1 MILGVDIRAKRYRT
15 GAPPVL
21 SDLAFSLDAGE
32 IVALVGPS
40 GCGKTTLLR
49 LIAGL
54 DRDYDG
60 AITWE
65 RQPRLGFVFQEPRL
79 LPWRTVRENLALVE
93 RPDTPPGLAEELL
106 GALGLAAERDTFAA
120 RLSLGMA
127 RRVALAR
134 AFAVEPTLLLLDEP
148 FVSLDETTAL
158 QGRELLLA
166 VWGRRPTGVL
176 LVTHDLAEATM
187 LADRILF
194 LSGTPAR
201 IEREAVLVP
210 EDRRRGAEHAAALA
224 ATLRRSGAQMA
235 ATRRGG

>member
-1 MILGVDIRAKRYRT
+1 MILHVDISRKRYRPD
-15 GAPPVL
+15 GPAIL
-21 SDLAFSLDAGE
+21 QDLRFSLDAGE

-54 DRDYDG
+54 DRDYEGELAWAG
-60 AITWE
+60 A
-65 RQPRLGFVFQEPRL
+65 PRLGIAFQEPLL

-93 RPDTPPGLAEELL
+93 RPDTPPGLSDELL
-106 GALGLAAERDTFAA
+106 AALGLAAEGNTFAA

-148 FVSLDETTAL
+148 FVSLDEATASR
-158 QGRELLLA
+158 GRELLLE
-166 VWGRRPTGVL
+166 VWARRPTSIL

-187 LADRILF
+187 LADRVLF

-201 IEREAVLVP
+201 IEREAVLP
-210 EDRRRGAEHAAALA
+210 WEDRRQGTERAAALA
-224 ATLRRSGAQMA
+224 ASRRRTGFQTAD
-235 ATRRGG
+235 TRDRG